1 MSDKPNNGI
10 SSIKKL
16 VNFKLILT
24 FTIYIIVF
32 VVYYFMGLKNTTD
45 QNKDYNDLPVFLSI
59 LLYVY
64 NIYLF
69 YSYHKN
75 GIKKDDSIRV
85 WIQTGL
91 FYILNICLL
100 AWYFQPFEKYIPK
113 PQFDPSGNIIDPS
126 TDVYPTGTI
135 QANKVLVF
143 FGIVFSGLIALIFG
157 ILSIIPQFANS
168 EEKFKKTITIVFK
181 ILTILFAFFGIIFTL
196 LYSLSYTPLSLTAVM
211 DILNIG
217 ILIGL
222 ASAFASAAKYL
233 IPETTATTTKGSWS
247 KLIFQLLFYI
257 PCLFID
263 LINYLKKEVKST
275 TSTYRIILLI
285 EIILIVLRI
294 VVPIIYRQVNK
305 LTNVEGKIVEDG
317 PVYTN
322 IETNL
327 GVLPNSN
334 FDLNNLDNK
343 THPGYNYN
351 YALSCDIW
359 INPQPVA
366 TNDSY
371 SKSTTLLNYGGVLKI
386 NFNQNKIEIYAD
398 TTDKLSLT
406 DNLIKI
412 YELENIPYQKWNS
425 FIFNY
430 DGGTLDIFINSR
442 LVSSTMNIT
451 PIMQHHMVIAGTN
464 NGIYGGIKNIIYYDK
479 VLSGKQ
485 IESIATAR

>member
-1 MSDKPNNGI
+1 M
-10 SSIKKL
+10 
-16 VNFKLILT
+16 
-24 FTIYIIVF
+24 
-32 VVYYFMGLKNTTD
+32 
-45 QNKDYNDLPVFLSI
+45 I

-75 GIKKDDSIRV
+75 GIKKDDFIRV
-85 WIQTGL
+85 WIKTAL
-91 FYILNICLL
+91 FYILNIFLL
-100 AWYFQPFEKYIPK
+100 AWYFQPFEKSIPK
-113 PQFDPSGNIIDPS
+113 TQLDPSGNIINPS
-126 TDVYPTGTI
+126 TDLYPTGII
-135 QANKVLVF
+135 QENKILVF
-143 FGIVFSGLIALIFG
+143 FGIAFFGLIALIFG
-157 ILSIIPQFANS
+157 ILSIIPQFAES
-168 EEKFKKTITIVFK
+168 EKTFKKNTITLFK

-196 LYSLSYTPLSLTAVM
+196 IYSLSYTPFSLTAFI

-222 ASAFASAAKYL
+222 AAGMYYIIKDIFPKAD
-233 IPETTATTTKGSWS
+233 TTSTKGSWI

-275 TSTYRIILLI
+275 TSTYWIILLI

-305 LTNVEGKIVEDG
+305 LTNVEGKMMEEG

-334 FDLNNLDNK
+334 FDLNNLDSQP
-343 THPGYNYN
+343 HPGYNYN

-359 INPQPVA
+359 INPQPA
-366 TNDSY
+366 STNDSY
-371 SKSTTLLNYGGVLKI
+371 SKSTTLLNYGGVLKV

-398 TTDKLSLT
+398 TTNKSSLT

-412 YELENIPYQKWNS
+412 YELENIPYQKWNN
-425 FIFNY
+425 FVFNY
-430 DGGTLDIFINSR
+430 DGGTLDIFINSK

-451 PIMQHHMVIAGTN
+451 PIMQHHMVVAGTN

-485 IESIATAR
+485 IENIAATK